1 MNIKEETLI
10 EKDLKSLTMAIYRER
25 RKEYPNLPKSRDD
38 GHNTMDVLELQTN
51 KKESFCL
58 INSKEH
64 GIVILSFNSN
74 FEALCTKASE
84 LFINGTFSYCPKYF
98 EQLYTFHGFKL
109 GHYLPLVFVLLP
121 SKSEEIYTVLLNMIS
136 SLCTDRNI
144 MFKPRIVHIDFEIA
158 MHNAF
163 RSVFTDTR
171 IECCRFH
178 LGQSWWRKIQKL
190 GLSDEYKNKECE
202 IGLWLTKFFGLAFLD
217 PTTVGDCLAEEMFE
231 DVPND
236 QRCMKESGN
245 GNGELNKVMSVP
257 NITEASCVD

>member
-1 MNIKEETLI
+1 
-10 EKDLKSLTMAIYRER
+10 MAFYRER
-25 RKEYPNLPKSRDD
+25 RKEYPTLPKSRDD
-38 GHNTMDVLELQTN
+38 VHNTMDVLELKSN

-58 INSKEH
+58 MNSKEH
-64 GIVILSFNSN
+64 GIVILSCNSN
-74 FEALCTKASE
+74 LDALCTKALE
-84 LFINGTFSYCPKYF
+84 LLIDGTFSYCPKYF

-109 GHYLPLVFVLLP
+109 GHYVPLVFALLP

-163 RSVFTDTR
+163 RSVFPDTR

-190 GLSDEYKNKECE
+190 GLS
-202 IGLWLTKFFGLAFLD
+202 
-217 PTTVGDCLAEEMFE
+217 V
-231 DVPND
+231 
-236 QRCMKESGN
+236 
-245 GNGELNKVMSVP
+245 
-257 NITEASCVD
+257 